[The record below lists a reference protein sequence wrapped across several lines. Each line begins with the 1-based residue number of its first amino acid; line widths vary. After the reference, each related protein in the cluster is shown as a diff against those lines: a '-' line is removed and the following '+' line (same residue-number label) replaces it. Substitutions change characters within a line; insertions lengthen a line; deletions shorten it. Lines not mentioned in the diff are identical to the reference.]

1 MSTNKDSAVEHIAVS
16 VKGVTHYNRQDI
28 LKHLY
33 DQKLPKEEKHLSL
46 EKYTDGRVETYV
58 VIMNGF
64 KIGTL
69 PQDCLETIFYP
80 AVNYEL
86 SNIHIGKMT
95 VENGRIIYY
104 AKLFITL
111 TPVEESQCL
120 PKKKTCIEC
129 GNEIQELQGLCSDC
143 YSKFNDVSNAY
154 KESLSNLAEKDNKLS
169 EAIEKNKN
177 LNAQL
182 IQNKKEYE
190 RIQKESRIK
199 KNSPNIIAVIVA
211 IVSIILFL
219 VTHSEKTKL
228 NENYLSLKE
237 EYDVLSDKVEDIS
250 ILKYTNTINKGDDV
264 TIAIY
269 IGTFLPN
276 NKEDYSFSLYNSDS
290 KEIVP
295 SLNFKEDKNT
305 SKDGCFQINVSIP
318 EEINPGNYYF
328 NISYK
333 TYSLNLPLTIKKN
346 LF

>member
-1 MSTNKDSAVEHIAVS
+1 MSTIKDSAVEHIAVS

-120 PKKKTCIEC
+120 PKKKACIEC

-143 YSKFNDVSNAY
+143 YKKF
-154 KESLSNLAEKDNKLS
+154 KDNSITYSKSL
-169 EAIEKNKN
+169 EEFEK
-177 LNAQL
+177 
-182 IQNKKEYE
+182 QN
-190 RIQKESRIK
+190 R
-199 KNSPNIIAVIVA
+199 V
-211 IVSIILFL
+211 L
-219 VTHSEKTKL
+219 KTKL
-228 NENYLSLKE
+228 FLSETGFVCSLRITAAASAA
-237 EYDVLSDKVEDIS
+237 VILSQ
-250 ILKYTNTINKGDDV
+250 
-264 TIAIY
+264 
-269 IGTFLPN
+269 
-276 NKEDYSFSLYNSDS
+276 
-290 KEIVP
+290 
-295 SLNFKEDKNT
+295 
-305 SKDGCFQINVSIP
+305 C
-318 EEINPGNYYF
+318 
-328 NISYK
+328 
-333 TYSLNLPLTIKKN
+333 
-346 LF
+346 